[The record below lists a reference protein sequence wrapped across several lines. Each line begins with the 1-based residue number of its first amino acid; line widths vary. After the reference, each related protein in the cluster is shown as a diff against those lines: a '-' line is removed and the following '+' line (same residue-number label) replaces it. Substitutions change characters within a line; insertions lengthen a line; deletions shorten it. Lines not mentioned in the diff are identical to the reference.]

1 MMNELRL
8 KWEPENKTPLIDI
21 ENRMASY
28 TKGRGGIII
37 MGNGTLLSLTKS
49 NDDIADARKA
59 LNEARFIIDF
69 RVVPL
74 KEGGYMVAFH
84 DAVAVFVGQVEFE
97 SGKEEIIAR
106 QSELQFPGE
115 RMIPPAGEPSD
126 HMLIGLYARGKLQH
140 DAYSFNFYKR
150 I

>member
-1 MMNELRL
+1 MNEIRL
-8 KWEPENKTPLIDI
+8 AWEPENLTPLQAI
-21 ENRMASY
+21 EERLMAY

-37 MGNGTLLSLTKS
+37 MGNGTLLSLTQGGS
-49 NDDIADARKA
+49 DIEDAKKA

-84 DAVAVFVGQVEFE
+84 DAVSVFVGQDEFE
-97 SGKEEIIAR
+97 QMKGEIETR
-106 QSELQFPGE
+106 QGDLRFPGE
-115 RMIPPAGEPSD
+115 AFFVPSNEPPA
-126 HMLIGLYARGKLQH
+126 HMLVGLYARGKLQR
-140 DAYSFNFYKR
+140 DAYFFNFYKR